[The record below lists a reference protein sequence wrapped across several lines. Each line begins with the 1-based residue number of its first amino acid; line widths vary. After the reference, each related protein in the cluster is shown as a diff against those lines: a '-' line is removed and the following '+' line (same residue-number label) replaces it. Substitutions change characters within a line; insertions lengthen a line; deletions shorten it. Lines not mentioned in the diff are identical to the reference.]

1 MANKQKGEV
10 ALNAL
15 GRDLTLK
22 FSTNALCEL
31 EDLTGKSAIE
41 VANSLDDEKS
51 VTMNVL
57 RQLVYCG
64 LLHNDGDQI
73 SVKDTGDI
81 IDEVGHSVIGEKIGE
96 AFMLAFPAPEDGK
109 KSDEGKS

>member
-10 ALNAL
+10 AISAL

-51 VTMNVL
+51 VTMKLL
-57 RQLVYCG
+57 RQLVYSG

-73 SVKDTGDI
+73 SLKDTGEI
-81 IDEVGHSVIGEKIGE
+81 IDEIGHAVIGEKIAE
-96 AFMLAFPAPEDGK
+96 AFVLAFPAPEDGK
-109 KSDEGKS
+109 ESDEGKS

>member
-10 ALNAL
+10 SLNAL
-15 GRDLTLK
+15 DRDLTLK

-31 EDLTGKSAIE
+31 EDLTGISAIE

-51 VTMNVL
+51 VTMKLL

-73 SVKDTGDI
+73 SISDTGNI
-81 IDEVGHSVIGEKIGE
+81 IDQVGHTAIGEKIAE
-96 AFMLAFPAPEDGK
+96 AFVLAFPVPEDGK
-109 KSDEGKS
+109 ESDEGKS